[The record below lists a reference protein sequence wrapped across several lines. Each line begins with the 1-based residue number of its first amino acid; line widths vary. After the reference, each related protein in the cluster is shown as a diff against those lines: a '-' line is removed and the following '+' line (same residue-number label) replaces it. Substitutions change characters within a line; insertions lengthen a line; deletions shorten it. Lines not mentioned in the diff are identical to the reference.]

1 MSKIICDICGT
12 VYPDTAAA
20 CPICGFP
27 QKESTGAVE
36 SGSLPVSGAGAAAA
50 AAASKTKGGRFSNK
64 NVKKRNQGEAE
75 VEKRPRREKPEKPE
89 KPPKPEKEPK
99 PEKAP
104 KPVKESQPK
113 KEKPVK
119 EPQPKKEKPVKE
131 PKPEGEKSNRGL
143 VIIAIVL
150 TIGVLL
156 VGGYIISRFIG
167 GRDAYDNPS
176 APVIGTNP
184 SAETTLPTET
194 TLPVETG
201 VPCAG
206 LTISDA
212 SVEFLGANRSWKLA
226 VSTNPA
232 DTTDELTFASSDENV
247 VLVTPDGRLTSVG
260 PGTATITITCGD
272 VVKQCQVV
280 CDFEA
285 ETEPVETTG
294 PEETTAPTEPEETTK
309 PTEPDEDDK
318 GLKLT
323 HEDVSLFYEGE
334 SFTISAKWDGEWL
347 GNGQV
352 SWVSNDP
359 EVAQVENGKVT
370 AVGSGYTTIVA
381 TYNGKTA
388 KCIIRCRFDEDTE
401 ETTAPTE
408 DSSSASWSI
417 SHTDVSINV
426 GEAFS
431 LRITDENGNV
441 ANVTWSASTP
451 GIVNVSGNTVT
462 GAATGMTT
470 LTATVDGQSFS
481 CIVRVR

>member
-36 SGSLPVSGAGAAAA
+36 GGSLPASGSGAAAA
-50 AAASKTKGGRFSNK
+50 AAASKTRGGRFSNK

-75 VEKRPRREKPEKPE
+75 AEVEKRPRREKPEKP
-89 KPPKPEKEPK
+89 PKPEKEPR

-104 KPVKESQPK
+104 KE
-113 KEKPVK
+113 EKPVK
-119 EPQPKKEKPVKE
+119 REKPVKE

-143 VIIAIVL
+143 VIAAIVL
-150 TIGVLL
+150 ALLVLA

-176 APVIGTNP
+176 VPVIGTNP
-184 SAETTLPTET
+184 SEETTLPVQTE
-194 TLPVETG
+194 PVETG

-206 LTISDA
+206 LTVSDA

-226 VSTNPA
+226 VSTSPE
-232 DTTDELTFASSDENV
+232 DTTDELTFVSSDENV

-272 VVKQCQVV
+272 VVKECQVN

-285 ETEPVETTG
+285 ETE

-309 PTEPDEDDK
+309 PTEPDNSD

-323 HEDVSLFYEGE
+323 HEDVSLFYAGE
-334 SFTISAKWDGEWL
+334 SFTISAKWNGEWL
-347 GNGQV
+347 GNAQV

-359 EVAQVENGKVT
+359 EVARVENGKVT
-370 AVGSGYTTIVA
+370 AVGNGYTTIVA
-381 TYNGKTA
+381 TYSGKTA
-388 KCIIRCRFDEDTE
+388 KCIIRCRFDDGTE
-401 ETTAPTE
+401 ETTKPTE
-408 DSSSASWSI
+408 PSGSTNWSI

-426 GEAFS
+426 GESFS
-431 LRITDENGNV
+431 LRITDDNGNV
-441 ANVTWSASTP
+441 ANVTWSASTA
-451 GIVNVSGNTVT
+451 GIVNVNGNTVT
-462 GAATGMTT
+462 GAVSGMTT
-470 LTATVDGQSFS
+470 LTATVDGKSFS